1 MNEKTGGEK
10 PILSRLFGLDGQTA
24 VVAGG
29 AGRIGRA
36 LCQALAEAGANLS
49 VLDIDRANAEQLAER
64 LSRETDRR
72 VIATI
77 ADCTQPAEL
86 ERAVTEIGQR
96 LGPPDILVNATQF
109 RGTGFYSSTVED
121 YPLEA
126 WNKVLE
132 VNLTGVLLTCQVFG
146 RAMVQQ
152 GGGRIVNLASTY
164 GVVSPDPRVYGQSG
178 VNSPVSYAA
187 SKAGVIQLSRYLAVH
202 WRDKNVRVNCLVPG
216 GVFDNQADEFVAAYC
231 ERTPLARMARAEDY
245 QGAMLFMVSPASAY
259 MTGSVVTVD
268 GGWTAW

>member
-1 MNEKTGGEK
+1 MPDEPRGSHSIFT
-10 PILSRLFGLDGQTA
+10 RLFGLEGQTA

-36 LCQALAEAGANLS
+36 LCQALAEAGAKVC
-49 VLDIDRANAEQLAER
+49 VLDIDRAAATQLAER
-64 LSRETDRR
+64 ISRETGQQAI
-72 VIATI
+72 VTI

-86 ERAVTEIGQR
+86 ERAVREIAQQ
-96 LGPPDILVNATQF
+96 LGSPQILVNAAQF
-109 RGTGFYSSTVED
+109 RGAGFYSSTVED

-132 VNLTGVLLTCQVFG
+132 VNLTGVMLTCQAFG
-146 RAMVQQ
+146 RAMAAA

-164 GVVSPDPRVYGQSG
+164 GVVSSDPRIYGESG

-187 SKAGVIQLSRYLAVH
+187 SKAGVINLTRYLAVH
-202 WRDKNVRVNCLVPG
+202 WRDKQIRVNCLVPG

-231 ERTPLARMARAEDY
+231 QRTPLGRMARPEDY
-245 QGAMLFMVSPASAY
+245 QGAVLFMASPASDY
-259 MTGSVVTVD
+259 MTGAVVTVD